1 VGETTPL
8 PREFY
13 ARDALELAPDLLGRW
28 LVREH
33 SEGTVVARIVEVEA
47 YRGRD
52 DPASHAFKGPTP
64 RNRVM
69 FGPPGHL
76 YVYLIYGLHHCA
88 NIVCGADGIPHA
100 VLLRAVEVVD
110 GAPLAARRRGLSLPA
125 RKGALAGGPGR
136 LGQALAIDRGEDGV
150 NLLTGAVRL
159 TAGEPVAASG
169 VLSGPRVGV
178 DYAGEAA
185 AWPWRFAVAGSPEVS
200 QPRRL
205 LPPGPRE

>member
-1 VGETTPL
+1 MGETTPL
-8 PREFY
+8 TREFY
-13 ARDALELAPDLLGRW
+13 ARDALEVAPDLLGRW
-28 LVREH
+28 LIREH
-33 SEGTVVARIVEVEA
+33 AEGLVVARIVEVEA
-47 YRGRD
+47 YRGLD

-88 NIVCGADGIPHA
+88 NVVCGDHGVPHA

-110 GAPLAARRRGLSLPA
+110 GAPLAARRRGISLPA
-125 RKGALAGGPGR
+125 RKGTLAGGPGR
-136 LGQALAIDRGEDGV
+136 LGQALAIDRRDDGV
-150 NLLTGAVRL
+150 DLLVGAVRL
-159 TAGEPVAASG
+159 TAGEPVADAG

-185 AWPWRFAVAGSPEVS
+185 SWPWRFAVAGCAEVS
-200 QPRRL
+200 QPRKFL
-205 LPPGPRE
+205 QPLE